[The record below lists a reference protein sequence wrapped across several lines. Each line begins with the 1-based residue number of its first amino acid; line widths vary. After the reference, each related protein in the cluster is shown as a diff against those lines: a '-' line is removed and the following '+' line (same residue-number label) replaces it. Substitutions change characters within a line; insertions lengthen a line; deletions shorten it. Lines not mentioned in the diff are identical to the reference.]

1 MRLPP
6 AGLACLALLLGS
18 ACNEDVFIETPPVM
32 QLGVESLEFGAV
44 AVGRRASRE
53 VVVQNAG
60 AGPLQLGQW
69 EVSGTGAAA
78 FTATLPEGDI
88 VPAGQGRVVVTF
100 APPDIGRFPATLTI
114 TGNDPKRRQAAVE
127 LGGDGYRQGALQ
139 VEPDELDFGRVDAGS
154 SATGTVLIS
163 NVGNGDLL
171 VQAVYLSDDTSPD
184 FRLLS
189 STQPG
194 ELPGGRSVAIRL
206 AYSPGLGSL
215 PPGPGQLVVE
225 AADPLNP
232 RVAVTLRAEL
242 NRAPVAEAGP
252 DQQVDPLDTVVLDGT
267 GSHDDDGD
275 LPLAF
280 SWTLTR
286 RPEGSASELQGAD
299 STQPVLVP
307 DLVGLYEA
315 ELWVID
321 STGLRSLLPDR
332 VLVTAVP
339 AERVLV
345 ELVWDSPIADLD
357 LHLVAPGGSPGGA
370 LDCYYDNPRPDW
382 GTAGD
387 DSDDPQLKRDD
398 YSGFG
403 PEVIGYAAPGDG
415 VYQLLVDYYASHTPS
430 GREPTT
436 ATLRVFV
443 DGVLAAEISRRLET
457 QGSRWL
463 VATLQWPEGIV
474 VAQDVME

>member
-1 MRLPP
+1 MRGFL
-6 AGLACLALLLGS
+6 AGLAALALLPGA
-18 ACNEDVFIETPPVM
+18 ACNEDVLIETPPVM
-32 QLGVESLEFGAV
+32 QLGIDTLEFGAV
-44 AVGRRASRE
+44 AVGRQAIQE

-60 AGPLQLGQW
+60 AGPLRLGQV
-69 EVSGTGAAA
+69 EFSGAGAAA
-78 FTATLPEGDI
+78 FAASLPEGDI
-88 VPAGQGRVVVTF
+88 PPTGQGRVAVSF
-100 APPDIGRFPATLTI
+100 APPDIGRFSAVMTI
-114 TGNDPKRRQAAVE
+114 QGNDPRRPTAAVAV
-127 LGGDGYRQGALQ
+127 GGDGYRQGALQ
-139 VEPDELDFGRVDAGS
+139 VEPDRLDFGRVDAGS
-154 SATGTVLIS
+154 SATGTVLVS

-171 VQAVYLSDDTSPD
+171 VTGIFLSAETSPD

-194 ELPGGRSVAIRL
+194 ELPGGRSVSIRL
-206 AYSPGLGSL
+206 AYSPGLDSL
-215 PPGPGQLVVE
+215 PPGAGRLVVE

-232 RVAVTLRAEL
+232 RQEVALLAEL
-242 NRAPVAEAGP
+242 NRAPVADAGP

-267 GSHDDDGD
+267 GSRDDDGD
-275 LPLAF
+275 LPLTF
-280 SWTLTR
+280 SWSLTR
-286 RPEGSASELQGAD
+286 RPEGSASEVQGVD

-307 DLVGLYEA
+307 DVVGLYEA
-315 ELWVID
+315 ELWVSD
-321 STGLRSLLPDR
+321 ATGLRSLLPDR

-339 AERVLV
+339 AERLLV

-357 LHLVAPGGSPGGA
+357 LHLVAPGGSPGST
-370 LDCYYDNPRPDW
+370 LDCFYDNRRPDW
-382 GTAGD
+382 GAAGD

-403 PEVIGYAAPGDG
+403 PEVIGYADPIDG

-443 DGVLAAEISRRLET
+443 DGVLAAEISRRLEE

-474 VAQDVME
+474 VEQDVME